1 MPFSSPFADL
11 DIPKT
16 NVLSYLFPKNK
27 PAEDKKL
34 WIDSQNPEESIGTLD
49 LLQWVSRIGARL
61 DRLGI
66 HEGEVVLVHSTNHV
80 LLPVIYLAIIANRRI
95 FSGANPAYTASELR
109 YQLKDTG
116 ARLLLAHPSLLAT
129 ACDAAT
135 QVGLPSDRVLLFSE
149 KENPPVNGVS
159 DWHVVLGGDAAVES
173 QRWKDMTEEE
183 ATQTVAAIN
192 YSSGT
197 TGLPKGVCV
206 SHYNLVANVAQIAYM
221 KKIDKTWDAVSER
234 WIGKQ
239 ARPFTICLHCSD
251 VILGFLPLYHA
262 YGQLYTCIV
271 APTLGVPVYIMKQFD
286 FEDMLRC
293 VETSKI
299 TRLQIAPP
307 VMVLLGKRPE
317 IFHYDLSSLKDITC
331 GAAPLSLELQLDVAQ
346 KLNVSIKQGWGMTE
360 ATCGG
365 LNTENDEKITGS
377 VGVLFPN
384 IEGKLVDDDGR
395 EVTDGQP
402 GEFWLRGPNVSLGY
416 WKNEK
421 ATRETFTAEG
431 WLKTGDVAILRGDSL
446 YIVDRKKELIKVKGF
461 QVAPA
466 ELEAVLLEHD
476 AIADAA
482 AVGMHLHDLE
492 HPRAYIVLKPGDR
505 HNIQEADIHD
515 WLRSRVARHKYLTG
529 GIAFVKE
536 VPKSASG
543 KILRKVL
550 REWAKRD
557 ATIMSNS
564 PRSSKL

>member
-1 MPFSSPFADL
+1 M
-11 DIPKT
+11 
-16 NVLSYLFPKNK
+16 
-27 PAEDKKL
+27 
-34 WIDSQNPEESIGTLD
+34 
-49 LLQWVSRIGARL
+49 
-61 DRLGI
+61 
-66 HEGEVVLVHSTNHV
+66 
-80 LLPVIYLAIIANRRI
+80 
-95 FSGANPAYTASELR
+95 
-109 YQLKDTG
+109 
-116 ARLLLAHPSLLAT
+116 LAT
-129 ACDAAT
+129 ACDAAA

-149 KENPPVNGVS
+149 KENAPVNGVS

-183 ATQTVAAIN
+183 ATQTVAVIN

-206 SHYNLVANVAQIAYM
+206 SHYNVIANVAQIAHVKRM
-221 KKIDKTWDAVSER
+221 DKTWDAASER

-239 ARPFTICLHCSD
+239 ARPVDTCLHYSD
-251 VILGFLPLYHA
+251 VMLGFLPLYHA
-262 YGQLYTCIV
+262 YGQFYTCLV
-271 APTLGVPVYIMKQFD
+271 APTLGVPVYMMKQFD
-286 FEDMLRC
+286 FVDMLRC
-293 VETSKI
+293 VETNRI

-317 IFHYDLSSLKDITC
+317 TLHYDLSSLKDITC
-331 GAAPLSLELQLDVAQ
+331 GAAPLSRELQLDVAQ

-365 LNTENDEKITGS
+365 LNTEKNEKITGS

-384 IEGKLVDDDGR
+384 MEGKLVDDDGR

-446 YIVDRKKELIKVKGF
+446 YMVDRKKVICS
-461 QVAPA
+461 
-466 ELEAVLLEHD
+466 
-476 AIADAA
+476 AIFRRA
-482 AVGMHLHDLE
+482 AVANLRSVGTHQSQGFPSGARGAGSSFARTPRHCRRSCRWHAPVRLANPDDEMKIANVYSHDLE
-492 HPRAYIVLKPGDR
+492 HPRAYIVLKPGNR
-505 HNIQEADIHD
+505 HKIQEADIHD
-515 WLRSRVARHKYLTG
+515 WIRSRVARHKYLTG
-529 GIAFVKE
+529 GIAFVNE
-536 VPKSASG
+536 VPKNASG

>member
-16 NVLSYLFPKNK
+16 NVLSYLFPKDK
-27 PAEDKKL
+27 PAEDKKI
-34 WIDSQNPEESIGTLD
+34 WIDSRNPEESIGALD
-49 LLQWVSRIGARL
+49 LLQWVSRIGAGL

-66 HEGEVVLVHSTNHV
+66 REGEVILVHSTNHV
-80 LLPVIYLAIIANRRI
+80 LLPVIYLAIIANGRI

-129 ACDAAT
+129 ACDAAA

-149 KENPPVNGVS
+149 KENAPVNGIT
-159 DWHVVLGGDAAVES
+159 DWHVVLGGDDAVES
-173 QRWKDMTEEE
+173 HQWRDMTEEE

-206 SHYNLVANVAQIAYM
+206 SHYNLIANVAQIAYM
-221 KKIDKTWDAVSER
+221 KKLDKTWDAASER

-239 ARPFTICLHCSD
+239 ARPVNTCPHYAD

-262 YGQLYTCIV
+262 YGQLYTCLV
-271 APTLGVPVYIMKQFD
+271 APTLGAPVYMMKQFD
-286 FEDMLRC
+286 FKDMLRY
-293 VETSKI
+293 VERYKI
-299 TRLQIAPP
+299 TRLHIAPP

-317 IFHYDLSSLKDITC
+317 TFHYDLSSLKDITC
-331 GAAPLSLELQLDVAQ
+331 GAAPLSRELQLDVAQ

-365 LNTENDEKITGS
+365 LNTETDEKITGS
-377 VGVLFPN
+377 VGVLFPK
-384 IEGKLVDDDGR
+384 IEGKLVGDDGR

-402 GEFWLRGPNVSLGY
+402 GEFWLRGPNVTLGY

-431 WLKTGDVAILRGDSL
+431 WLKTGDVAILRGGSL
-446 YIVDRKKELIKVKGF
+446 YMVDRKKELIKVKGF

-492 HPRAYIVLKPGDR
+492 HPRAYIVLKPGER
-505 HNIQEADIHD
+505 HKIQEADIHV
-515 WLRSRVARHKYLTG
+515 WIRSRVAPHKYLTG
-529 GIAFVKE
+529 GIAFVTE

-557 ATIMSNS
+557 ATMSNS